1 MEAFAGLSRKAAGS
15 QGRALSRAPQ
25 SAESPFDSGQGPES
39 TKMKRKA
46 PPAGGKILLRL
57 KAAHEPRSQWNGVL
71 FMYILVDFPSREIG
85 KIKKGFRRL
94 WTAKALFQKARAKTS
109 IMGTVPILTMKK
121 PLCTDREVSRF
132 FQISFRKL
140 ALRDSTYRAS
150 TSAGTAVN
158 ASVSVDYVLAV
169 TLGDCAYRALTCAGT
184 AADASARNYVCHG
197 NSTSNSNYILILS

>member
-1 MEAFAGLSRKAAGS
+1 MGA
-15 QGRALSRAPQ
+15 
-25 SAESPFDSGQGPES
+25 
-39 TKMKRKA
+39 
-46 PPAGGKILLRL
+46 
-57 KAAHEPRSQWNGVL
+57 VL
-71 FMYILVDFPSREIG
+71 
-85 KIKKGFRRL
+85 
-94 WTAKALFQKARAKTS
+94 
-109 IMGTVPILTMKK
+109 ILTMKK
-121 PLCTDREVSRF
+121 PLCTDREVSHF

-140 ALRDSTYRAS
+140 ALRDSTYGAS

>member
-1 MEAFAGLSRKAAGS
+1 MPHKVTGKRPTGAFSGS
-15 QGRALSRAPQ
+15 ARFL
-25 SAESPFDSGQGPES
+25 E
-39 TKMKRKA
+39 
-46 PPAGGKILLRL
+46 RL
-57 KAAHEPRSQWNGVL
+57 
-71 FMYILVDFPSREIG
+71 
-85 KIKKGFRRL
+85 
-94 WTAKALFQKARAKTS
+94 AKALALAA
-109 IMGTVPILTMKK
+109 MPILTMKK

-140 ALRDSTYRAS
+140 ALRDSTYRAG